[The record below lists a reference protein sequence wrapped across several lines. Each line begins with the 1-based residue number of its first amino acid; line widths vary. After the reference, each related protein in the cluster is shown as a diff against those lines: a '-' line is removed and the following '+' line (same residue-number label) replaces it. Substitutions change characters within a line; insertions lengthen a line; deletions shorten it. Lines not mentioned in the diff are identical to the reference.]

1 MIIADLNYL
10 EIAEVNVEGGFKF
23 SNASANGGVA
33 FLGVLGTGGTTSSQS
48 TFSGVF
54 TTRGT
59 SSSSSGATVL
69 VGGAIATS
77 SASGTSFSS
86 VI

>member
-10 EIAEVNVEGGFKF
+10 EIATSNVEGGFKF
-23 SNASANGGVA
+23 SVATANGGVA
-33 FLGVLGTGGTTSSQS
+33 FLGLAGTGGTTSSQN

-54 TTRGT
+54 TTSGAST
-59 SSSSSGATVL
+59 STSGATVL
-69 VGGAIATS
+69 LGGAIATS
-77 SASGTSFSS
+77 SATGTSFSS